1 MSVTTRNM
9 EGVDASERVAHLI
22 RSLTA
27 DTDADAI

>member
-1 MSVTTRNM
+1 MGVTARNM

-27 DTDADAI
+27 DAQEI

>member
-1 MSVTTRNM
+1 MNVTARDM

-27 DTDADAI
+27 DTDAI